1 MVKRKSSTAPA
12 RRPVASKPKS
22 ARAARPKVTV
32 TRTSPETLTIEL
44 EAAHRRI
51 RDLEELHRKV
61 GQRLDAAI
69 DTIHKILG
77 HSA

>member
-1 MVKRKSSTAPA
+1 MAKRTSSPAPT
-12 RRPVASKPKS
+12 RRQAASKPK
-22 ARAARPKVTV
+22 AAKSTRPKVSI

>member
-1 MVKRKSSTAPA
+1 MAKRNASPAPT
-12 RRPVASKPKS
+12 RRQAASKPKATKS
-22 ARAARPKVTV
+22 TRPKVSI

>member
-1 MVKRKSSTAPA
+1 MAKRTTSAAANRTLPSKDRTAKPPKGKSLPA
-12 RRPVASKPKS
+12 RSKP
-22 ARAARPKVTV
+22 
-32 TRTSPETLTIEL
+32 EMLTIEL
-44 EAAHRRI
+44 QAAHRRI